1 MLALL
6 SAIAL
11 TTIHAERAGAQLQLN
26 LVPVI
31 HAENAKATRGLDSF
45 I

>member
-1 MLALL
+1 MLVLQ
-6 SAIAL
+6 SATAL
-11 TTIHAERAGAQLQLN
+11 TTIRAERAGKQLQLN

-31 HAENAKATRGLDSF
+31 HGEKRQGDRGLDSF